1 MSNSNIPLVDK
12 WEPQKKDIIFT
23 NSKNL
28 IIAPL
33 DKLFQLS
40 TTLNASMLNCFVLN
54 TKKSY
59 NSEDIRSHFC
69 LYSNYFEKYYDK
81 ELEYFTNMARIKYL
95 IDCYPEYDIN
105 VFMMDINRYI
115 IQPSL
120 MSKIKQMIEH
130 NYSLELNYKSISNPQ
145 LQYNNEHAKVLL
157 HMSIMMNFCIP
168 LITHFAY
175 TKKITD
181 IDEFILDVYDY
192 ILYYPEFSNV
202 DIPSKIYQ
210 TSISN
215 VKRNERNNQ
224 TLWMKQDIRGKDII
238 THSEAALRNII
249 LNIMPKY
256 TFSQNMINLNYT
268 SIQKNNKLIC
278 SLAI

>member
-1 MSNSNIPLVDK
+1 MSNNNIPLVDK
-12 WEPQKKDIIFT
+12 WEPSNKDIIFT
-23 NSKNL
+23 NTKNL

-33 DKLFQLS
+33 DKLFQLNDS
-40 TTLNASMLNCFVLN
+40 ANSSMLNCFILN

-59 NSEDIRSHFC
+59 NSEDIRCHFC
-69 LYSNYFEKYYDK
+69 LYSNYFEKYYDR
-81 ELEYFTNMARIKYL
+81 ELEYFTNMAKIKFM
-95 IDCYPEYDIN
+95 IDCYPDKYGIN
-105 VFMMDINRYI
+105 EFMVDINRYI

-120 MSKIKQMIEH
+120 MGKIKQMIEN

-175 TKKITD
+175 TKKIAD

-215 VKRNERNNQ
+215 VKRNEKNNQ

-268 SIQKNNKLIC
+268 SIQKNNKFQIC
-278 SLAI
+278 